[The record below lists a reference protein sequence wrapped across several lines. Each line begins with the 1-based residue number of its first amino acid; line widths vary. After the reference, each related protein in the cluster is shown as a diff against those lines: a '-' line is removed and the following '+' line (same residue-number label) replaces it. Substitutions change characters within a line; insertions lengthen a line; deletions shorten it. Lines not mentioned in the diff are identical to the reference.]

1 MGCYEVGISYAVVTR
16 VKELTENRQFG
27 EALDLLEG
35 EDIFQ
40 SLNPQFL
47 RCCGEVY
54 LETNRFYE
62 SREALVKAHI
72 MAPEGNRIIFDL
84 IHL

>member
-1 MGCYEVGISYAVVTR
+1 MVTK
-16 VKELTENRQFG
+16 VKELTETRQYG

-54 LETNRFYE
+54 LENERYYE
-62 SREALVKAHI
+62 SRKALVQAHI
-72 MAPEGNRIIFDL
+72 MAP
-84 IHL
+84 